1 MHVRSNKTISI
12 NHRSIDEVTVC
23 MWGKEGWGGVGGLEA
38 LGQSRVIGIFPKIRN
53 GVHHFQVEILV
64 SRC

>member
-12 NHRSIDEVTVC
+12 NHRSTDEVTVDC
-23 MWGKEGWGGVGGLEA
+23 VCGDRGGGGFDPVMGDRFISKTSEGL
-38 LGQSRVIGIFPKIRN
+38 
-53 GVHHFQVEILV
+53 HHFQVEILV

>member
-12 NHRSIDEVTVC
+12 NHRSIDEVTVTVC
-23 MWGKEGWGGVGGLEA
+23 MWGNEGGGTLDLSG
-38 LGQSRVIGIFPKIRN
+38 VIDIFPKIRN
-53 GVHHFQVEILV
+53 GFHHFQVEILV

>member
-23 MWGKEGWGGVGGLEA
+23 MWGKGGGGGGFGPVTGDRHISKNSEWLP
-38 LGQSRVIGIFPKIRN
+38 SFP
-53 GVHHFQVEILV
+53 G
-64 SRC
+64 